1 MTGET
6 MIALRMP
13 GCQTVWRICSDPDIP
28 TRANLRAFAL
38 GRTPASRFTSLKKVQ
53 K

>member
-13 GCQTVWRICSDPDIP
+13 GGQTVWRICSDPDIP

-38 GRTPASRFTSLKKVQ
+38 GRTPASCFISFEKVQ